1 MDPNQQHDFFAGK
14 SPCELAR
21 EQGVGPIEDVGV
33 LAGGIPDDENVDE
46 MLGEICRLREP

>member
-1 MDPNQQHDFFAGK
+1 MNQDQRHDFFAGK
-14 SPCELAR
+14 SLSELAC

-46 MLGEICRLREP
+46 MLGEIYRLREP